1 MVIKVDEKRKYNRV
15 PFSYNDNII
24 GTFYRPN
31 NKHKINAHILNL
43 SAQGLYFTLEK
54 TEISDIEEHEKL
66 ILIEIN
72 VPRNDDFILNIEIEI
87 RRILDH
93 PELEHIGFGCRFITF
108 PESSRD
114 QIRRFLE
121 VWFLEGREG

>member
-1 MVIKVDEKRKYNRV
+1 MANQMAEKRRFNRV

-24 GTFYRPN
+24 GTFIRPGTS
-31 NKHKINAHILNL
+31 KKIIAHILNL
-43 SAQGLYFTLEK
+43 SVQGLYFSLK
-54 TEISDIEEHEKL
+54 KNEISDIEEHDKL
-66 ILIEIN
+66 VLLDIR
-72 VPRNDDFILNIEIEI
+72 VPRNDDFILNIEMEI

-93 PELEHIGFGCRFITF
+93 PELEHIGFGCNFITF

>member
-1 MVIKVDEKRKYNRV
+1 MAKKIEEKRKYNRV

-24 GTFYRPN
+24 GTFFRPN
-31 NKHKINAHILNL
+31 NKQKVNAHILNL

-54 TEISDIEEHEKL
+54 SETSDLEEHEKL
-66 ILIEIN
+66 VLVEIKF
-72 VPRNDDFILNIEIEI
+72 PRNDDFILNIEMEI
-87 RRILDH
+87 KRILNH
-93 PELEHIGFGCRFITF
+93 PELEHVGFGCNFITF

-121 VWFLEGREG
+121 IWFLEGREE